1 VSLLGLPK
9 GVQLTHSNL
18 MMAFKGF
25 GRSRKLVE
33 LVYNEP
39 LRSVIIAPWFHVLG
53 FLGMFLLSCSEN
65 CQAIFLAKFDG
76 EAFLRCI
83 EKYRAN
89 CAMVVPPIMV
99 FLAKTPLFD
108 KYDLSSLKVIKFSN
122 IKMARDENPI
132 RLGFRL

>member
-1 VSLLGLPK
+1 
-9 GVQLTHSNL
+9 
-18 MMAFKGF
+18 
-25 GRSRKLVE
+25 
-33 LVYNEP
+33 
-39 LRSVIIAPWFHVLG
+39 
-53 FLGMFLLSCSEN
+53 MFLLSCSEN

-108 KYDLSSLKVIKFSN
+108 KYDLSSLKVPKKITGNFSPSFKFKICQKFKTSQAKVIN
-122 IKMARDENPI
+122 YHLPGDFCLADFKFKI
-132 RLGFRL
+132 R